1 MLHRGKSA
9 FGRFLFVDSCRRLP
23 PNVARGADTNDQSS
37 MHRVLLIDD
46 DAELTGML
54 SQYLTSEGFES
65 YVAATGM
72 DGIQA
77 AARGGFD
84 AIILDIMLPDTDG
97 IKLLRR
103 MRQADLVPIIMLSAK
118 GSNVDRVLGLE
129 SGADD
134 YVAKPFYP
142 PELVARLRAI
152 IRRRAAGG
160 HPGESLTLAHL
171 VISPDRREAQW
182 RGIPLSLTVS
192 EFNIMAALM
201 RAGENVTTKDSISEM
216 VLGRR
221 RASYDRSVDVHISNL
236 RRKLG
241 AIGDELEIETVR
253 GVGYR
258 IKKSP

>member
-1 MLHRGKSA
+1 ML
-9 FGRFLFVDSCRRLP
+9 VDSCPRLP
-23 PNVARGADTNDQSS
+23 PNIASGANDEDQSN

-54 SQYLTSEGFES
+54 SQYLASEGFEVH
-65 YVAATGM
+65 VALTGT

-77 AARGGFD
+77 AAQGGFD

-97 IKLLRR
+97 IELLRR
-103 MRQADLVPIIMLSAK
+103 LRKADHVPIIMLSAK
-118 GSNVDRVLGLE
+118 GTNVDRVLGLE

-134 YVAKPFYP
+134 FVAKPFYP
-142 PELVARLRAI
+142 PELVARLKAI
-152 IRRRAAGG
+152 IRRRAAGD
-160 HPGESLTLAHL
+160 HPGENLTLAHL
-171 VISPDRREAQW
+171 VLNPDKHEANW

-201 RAGENVTTKDSISEM
+201 RAKENVTSKDSLSEL

-236 RRKLG
+236 RRKLV

-253 GVGYR
+253 GIGYR
-258 IKKSP
+258 MKISP